1 MCVICVSDR
10 GVKQPTKE
18 LMKQM
23 WNRNPHGA
31 GYMFARSKYVYIRK
45 GFMTFDEFYDAVKAE
60 NFTAEDI
67 VVYHFRISTQAGVN
81 PEMTHP
87 FMLTDNLPDTKV
99 LRARVNIGVCHNGII
114 SLTSGKSTKY
124 SDTALYIVDYLS
136 DLVLRPADLKNPVL
150 QGLIEEQIHSKMAI
164 LDYAGNVTK
173 IGHFTKDESGLE
185 FSNTYFKPITY
196 HSSWYG
202 VA

>member
-1 MCVICVSDR
+1 MCVICVS
-10 GVKQPTKE
+10 GKGIKQPTKE
-18 LMKQM
+18 LMKMM

-60 NFTAEDI
+60 NFTSEDT

-87 FMLTDNLPDTKV
+87 FILTSKLSETKV
-99 LRARVNIGVCHNGII
+99 LRTRVNMGVCHNGII

-124 SDTALYIVDYLS
+124 SDTALFITKYLS
-136 DLVLRPADLKNPVL
+136 KMVSKPGDLKDF
-150 QGLIEEQIHSKMAI
+150 GLTSKIRDMIGSKMAI
-164 LDYAGNVTK
+164 LDYAGNVTL
-173 IGHFTKDESGLE
+173 IGDFKRDMTGLVY
-185 FSNTYFKPITY
+185 SNMYFMPYSYLGKV
-196 HSSWYG
+196 S
-202 VA
+202 